1 VVLKNRYLSLVLL
14 SAALVL
20 PASASMA
27 SGYSPDEFLSLDPSK
42 ALLSP
47 TPLGPANAFVPV
59 PAKAH
64 MNGDVAGPQARA
76 EPLPAPRHARVLPA
90 PRHARV
96 EIARVAKPHGAA
108 RIRLAHRHHSPL
120 DAEARD
126 TRIQAWPCKSGGIC
140 DWKQ

>member
-1 VVLKNRYLSLVLL
+1 VVLKSRYLSLVLL

-20 PASASMA
+20 PGSASVA
-27 SGYSPDEFLSLDPSK
+27 VEYSPDEFLSLDPSK

-64 MNGDVAGPQARA
+64 MSSDVARPQARA
-76 EPLPAPRHARVLPA
+76 EPLPP

-108 RIRLAHRHHSPL
+108 RTRLAHRQRNPL

-126 TRIQAWPCKSGGIC
+126 TRIQVWPCRSGGIC
-140 DWKQ
+140 SWKQ